1 LAKNNRASDAVLLI
15 GLGRFGSAT
24 ALTLT
29 RLGHEVL
36 AVDADAN
43 RVQEWSGELT
53 HVIQA
58 DSTSAAAMKQIGAD
72 EFSMAVVAIGADVEA
87 SILSTLV
94 LKDLGIQEI
103 WAKAI
108 TIDHGRILDRVGAD
122 HVVYPEHA
130 MGERVAHLLTGKM
143 IDFIEF
149 DDGFA
154 IAKTHAPEEALGRTL
169 GEVKLRSKY
178 GVTVIGVKSPNS
190 DFVNAVPDTRVNPGD
205 LLIVSGRTTLVEKF
219 SALT

>member
-1 LAKNNRASDAVLLI
+1 LANNDRASDAVLVI
-15 GLGRFGSAT
+15 GLGKFGSAT
-24 ALTLT
+24 ATALA

-36 AVDADAN
+36 AVDADPQL
-43 RVQEWSGELT
+43 VQEWSGTLT
-53 HVIQA
+53 HVIEV
-58 DSTSAAAMKQIGAD
+58 DSTSLEAMRQVGAD
-72 EFSMAVVAIGADVEA
+72 EFAMAVVAIGNDIEA

-94 LKDLGIQEI
+94 LEELGVKEI

-108 TIDHGRILDRVGAD
+108 TPAHGRILERIGAD
-122 HVVYPEHA
+122 QVVYPERA

-154 IAKTHAPEEALGRTL
+154 IAKTYAPREAYGKTL

-178 GVTVIGVKSPNS
+178 GITVVGVKGPHA
-190 DFVNAVPDTRVNPGD
+190 DFVHAIPDTKVHPGD
-205 LLIVSGRTTLVEKF
+205 MLIVSGRTDLVEKF
-219 SALT
+219 SAAT

>member
-1 LAKNNRASDAVLLI
+1 LADIDRASDAVLVI
-15 GLGRFGSAT
+15 GLGKFGGATAT
-24 ALTLT
+24 ALA

-36 AVDADAN
+36 AVDDNAEV
-43 RVQEWSGELT
+43 VQEWSGTLT
-53 HVIQA
+53 HVIEV
-58 DSTSAAAMKQIGAD
+58 DSTNLEAMRQIGAD
-72 EFSMAVVAIGADVEA
+72 DFAMAVVAIGNDIEA

-94 LKDLGIQEI
+94 LEELGVKEI

-108 TIDHGRILDRVGAD
+108 TPAHGRILERIGAD
-122 HVVYPEHA
+122 HVVYPERA

-154 IAKTHAPEEALGRTL
+154 IAKTHAPREAYDKTL

-178 GVTVIGVKSPNS
+178 GVTVIGVKTAGA
-190 DFVNAVPDTRVNPGD
+190 DFVHAVPDTHVHRGD
-205 LLIVSGRTTLVEKF
+205 LLIVSGRTDLVEKF
-219 SALT
+219 SAIT